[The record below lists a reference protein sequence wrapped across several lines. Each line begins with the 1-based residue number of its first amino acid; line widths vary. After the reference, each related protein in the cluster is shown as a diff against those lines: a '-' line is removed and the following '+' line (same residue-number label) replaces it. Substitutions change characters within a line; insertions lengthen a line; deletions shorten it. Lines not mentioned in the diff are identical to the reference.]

1 MKSSMNFKEAL
12 EKNTENI
19 EVQSDMFQKI
29 MKEIEG
35 EEQMKLKQLKKTKT
49 LIIACTALVISSAT
63 AFAAAKYIQYS
74 TPPSTQEVREQIG
87 FSPKYIESF
96 SNGYSYLTGGVDED
110 FKLTDGSNDLE
121 IRYEKDNALVH
132 YHAVKAIKG
141 ETTLADFEKSA
152 DPQDTIESLTLSQ
165 KIPAIYLYSEKYSY
179 LYWEEDQILYSLGQ
193 LDHQLNKD
201 DLVKMANELIEK

>member
-19 EVQSDMFQKI
+19 EVQSDLFQKI

-74 TPPSTQEVREQIG
+74 TP
-87 FSPKYIESF
+87 
-96 SNGYSYLTGGVDED
+96 
-110 FKLTDGSNDLE
+110 
-121 IRYEKDNALVH
+121 LVH
-132 YHAVKAIKG
+132 KKFVNKLDFPLNILNPLAMATAI
-141 ETTLADFEKSA
+141 
-152 DPQDTIESLTLSQ
+152 
-165 KIPAIYLYSEKYSY
+165 
-179 LYWEEDQILYSLGQ
+179 
-193 LDHQLNKD
+193 
-201 DLVKMANELIEK
+201 